1 MSIGRA
7 KELAAK
13 AVITMDR
20 ISAKTGIDV
29 SQMEVTDLIGE
40 YSDILFTEITTLFN
54 WVFVYKNSEY
64 KKVTQKWVA
73 DNISIRILTE
83 IVKEIAVQNKLDWLG
98 PFIKGK
104 VLDAVKI
111 AMEKV

>member
-1 MSIGRA
+1 MSIRQA
-7 KELAAK
+7 KDLAVK
-13 AVITMDR
+13 AVATMDR
-20 ISAKTGIDV
+20 VSAKTGIDV
-29 SQMEVTDLIGE
+29 SQIEVTDLIGE

-54 WVFVYKNSEY
+54 WVFVYRNPEY
-64 KKVTQKWVA
+64 KKVTKTWIG

-104 VLDAVKI
+104 ITSAVEI
-111 AMEKV
+111 ALRS